1 MSTIFKTILQ
11 ENLVQDNQEQ
21 KILKGIIE
29 KNTDGSNPFVRGA
42 KVNAQAIFDEI
53 AGLDGWTTPTEGNE
67 ETLLEYFDPAWEI
80 TLHDG
85 TPAGLAIQARE
96 GVLHL
101 NVIDAPHQ

>member
-11 ENLVQDNQEQ
+11 ENLMQDNQEQ
-21 KILKGIIE
+21 NILKGIIE
-29 KNTDGSNPFVRGA
+29 KNTDGNNPFVQGA

-67 ETLLEYFDPAWEI
+67 ETLLEYFDPAFHI

-85 TPAGLAIQARE
+85 TPAGLAILKRE
-96 GVLHL
+96 GKYFINVLFL
-101 NVIDAPHQ
+101 NN